1 MEDFDLAPEPLTQ
14 GFDVSTPAPPA
25 PAPPQDDSGRK
36 RKLMMV
42 LGPLIAAAMKRGGPM
57 AAGALLQGV
66 QQREMQRQQQMQQ
79 QGQQG
84 IQNARLDRQEEMRA
98 AQMDAT
104 QNNQMADRRNDLLKT
119 FQGGMQGVDSPEA
132 ARALMGL
139 YRPQAESLGMNADA
153 MDGALMEYAT
163 PSRLQMKQ
171 AQAKL
176 AEAQKTFG
184 DRAAEMVYAMPGE
197 DQPLT
202 FEELQR
208 RAGFQRNPAAAQTAD
223 PTKGASDFDRHLQRH
238 YAAVKARLG
247 RDLTP
252 EELVSEELKARKA
265 YQQIDDR
272 PQPQAT
278 VLIQT
283 VDDQGR
289 TVQRMVPRVAG
300 SEFATAPSA
309 SQQTAMAEQET
320 SLVLLDDIT
329 SLYKPELVGPIVA
342 RATRARMQIPGAP
355 DVPQEVAEFYAGVAS
370 LRNEIIK
377 MMSGAAVSGSEEA
390 RMRSQLPDVT
400 DKPSV
405 FQAKLAQTRRNRET
419 LLTLTAQRTGQPARV
434 GGPGPGPKTTQKIGR
449 FDVEVAP

>member
-1 MEDFDLAPEPLTQ
+1 MEEFDLASEPLTQ

-25 PAPPQDDSGRK
+25 PVPAQDDSGRK
-36 RKLMMV
+36 KKLMMV

-66 QQREMQRQQQMQQ
+66 QQREQMRQQQTRQ
-79 QGQQG
+79 QGQDQ
-84 IQNARLDRQEEMRA
+84 RLDRQDEMRA
-98 AQMDAT
+98 AQMDAA
-104 QNNQMADRRNDLLKT
+104 QNNAQAGQRNDLMRT
-119 FQGGMQGVDSPEA
+119 FQSGMQGIDSPEA

-153 MDGALMEYAT
+153 MDGAVMEFAT

-197 DQPLT
+197 DQPVN

-208 RAGFQRNPAAAQTAD
+208 RAGYQRNPNVAQAAPD
-223 PTKGASDFDRHLQRH
+223 VKGASDFDRHLQRH
-238 YAAVKARLG
+238 YAAVKAKLG

-252 EELVSEELKARKA
+252 DELVQEELKARKA

-272 PQPQAT
+272 QQPQAT

-300 SEFATAPSA
+300 SEFAAAPTA
-309 SQQTAMAEQET
+309 SQQTTMAEQET
-320 SLVLLDDIT
+320 GLVLLDDIT
-329 SLYKPELVGPIVA
+329 RLYRPELVGPVVA
-342 RATRARMQIPGAP
+342 RATQARMKIPGAP
-355 DVPQEVAEFYAGVAS
+355 DVPQETAEFYAGVAS

-419 LLTLTAQRTGQPARV
+419 LLALTAQRTGQPARV